1 MSNLCGKECFA
12 NGDGMARIKPV
23 FHNQNK
29 YDKEYFALNRI
40 IHVMLEQAE
49 QTGKLVER
57 YYAGIPPQLTRGQVK
72 KLQESNCRLY
82 MQDSFG
88 WYYLE
93 LDEEGNI
100 VKRRRP
106 QPTGK

>member
-1 MSNLCGKECFA
+1 MPR
-12 NGDGMARIKPV
+12 MKPMV
-23 FHNQNK
+23 HNQHK
-29 YDKEYFALNRI
+29 YGKEYFALSRI
-40 IHVMLEQAE
+40 IQVMLDQAE
-49 QTGKLVER
+49 QTGRLVER
-57 YYAGIPPQLTRGQVK
+57 YYPGKPPQLTRGQVK

-106 QPTGK
+106 QPTGR